1 LRVAKKEKMRL
12 LAVVALVFLSSLDV
26 LQAQNGGYWNYSATK
41 TWKFSPQ
48 PGRTDARWSQN
59 ITDESIDFTFENYS
73 APDGK
78 WYTDVEKFKWDMFDP
93 DRNMISILPRQAGA
107 TLQPLQK
114 VRVTG
119 TVTFSGQYY
128 SSGTASVWVGEPP
141 LQTPNG
147 WKSATEL
154 YPSWG
159 YYTDAVWQF
168 TVGNNTSVTKTAD
181 FVTPKGPATGT
192 AQLTIRCTTGIQGS
206 AAVEYIYDWVAAA
219 PPTITAVTQA
229 TTGKASI
236 TPGSW
241 FTVWGNNLAP
251 KSREWSTADFNGRQL
266 PAALDGL
273 QVLVHGR
280 PALIAFIS
288 PNQINALAPSDT
300 FVGDVDVQV
309 IAANGVKSLTSIVAL
324 AKLAPGFFLY
334 QVAGSKY
341 VVSHAGNEF
350 IGKPG
355 LVAGLTTRPVRP
367 GEIITLYGTG
377 FGPASQPFAPETMV
391 SGYSTLPTPVDFKI
405 GGVPASALWA
415 GQTGSGLYQ
424 FNVQVPQAANGD
436 QEIVA
441 TISGAATPAGIA
453 ITVQR

>member
-1 LRVAKKEKMRL
+1 MRL

-26 LQAQNGGYWNYSATK
+26 LQAQNGGYWNYSATNF
-41 TWKFSPQ
+41 WKYAPQ
-48 PGRTDARWSQN
+48 PGRTDERVSQN
-59 ITDESIDFTFENYS
+59 ITNQSIDYTVESYS
-73 APDGK
+73 APNGR
-78 WYTDVEKFKWDMFDP
+78 WETIQVQFKWDMFDP
-93 DRNMISILPRQAGA
+93 NLQMVSILPRQAGA

-119 TVTFSGQYY
+119 TLTAFAQYPRFGSG
-128 SSGTASVWVGEPP
+128 GGSVYVGEPP
-141 LQTPNG
+141 IRNPDG
-147 WKSATEL
+147 WKSATEI
-154 YPSWG
+154 YPFWG
-159 YYTDAVWQF
+159 SGLPAVWQF
-168 TVGNNTSVTKTAD
+168 NVGFNTSATNSAD
-181 FVTPKGPATGT
+181 FVTPTGPTTGT
-192 AQLTIRCTTGIQGS
+192 AQLTIRCTSGYSGS
-206 AAVEYIYDWVAAA
+206 AAVEYIYDWVAPA

-229 TTGKASI
+229 TTGKPSI

-273 QVLVHGR
+273 QVLVHGQ

-405 GGVPASALWA
+405 GGVSAATLWA

-424 FNVQVPQAANGD
+424 FNVQVPEAANGD

>member
-1 LRVAKKEKMRL
+1 MRL
-12 LAVVALVFLSSLDV
+12 ISVLALLLLSALDV
-26 LQAQNGGYWNYSATK
+26 LQAQNGGYWNYATTKFWKYSA
-41 TWKFSPQ
+41 Q
-48 PGRTDARWSQN
+48 PGRTDARWAQN
-59 ITDESIDFTFENYS
+59 ITDQSIDYTMENYS
-73 APDGK
+73 NASGK
-78 WYTDVEKFKWDMFDP
+78 WTTDHEQFKWDMFDP
-93 DRNMISILPRQAGA
+93 DRQMISILPRQAGA

-119 TVTFSGQYY
+119 TLTFSGQYY
-128 SSGTASVWVGEPP
+128 SNGSASVWVGEPP
-141 LQTPNG
+141 IQTPNG
-147 WKSATEL
+147 WKSATDL
-154 YPSWG
+154 YPAWG
-159 YYTDAVWQF
+159 YYTDRVLGLD
-168 TVGNNTSVTKTAD
+168 VGNNTSVTNSGD

-206 AAVEYIYDWVAAA
+206 AAVEYIYDWVAPT

-229 TTGKASI
+229 TTGKPSI
-236 TPGSW
+236 TPGAW

-266 PAALDGL
+266 PTALDGV

-280 PALIAFIS
+280 PALIVFIS
-288 PNQINALAPSDT
+288 PSQINALAPSDN
-300 FVGDVDVQV
+300 FVGDVEVQV
-309 IAANGVKSLTSIVAL
+309 IAANGVKSLTSTVAL

-367 GEIITLYGTG
+367 SEVITLYGTG
-377 FGPASQPFAPETMV
+377 FGPASEPFAPETMV

-405 GGVPASALWA
+405 GGVSASVLWA

-424 FNVQVPQAANGD
+424 FNVQVPEVANGD
-436 QEIVA
+436 QEILA